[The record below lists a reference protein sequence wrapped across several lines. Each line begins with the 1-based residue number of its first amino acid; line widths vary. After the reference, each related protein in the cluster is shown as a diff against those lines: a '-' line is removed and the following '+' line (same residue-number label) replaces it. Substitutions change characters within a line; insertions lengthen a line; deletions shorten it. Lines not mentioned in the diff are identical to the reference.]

1 MEDSGRWRIMKVN
14 GEMGIHK
21 SMWNDDRDGCC
32 GDVSVNTLKVVVSYR
47 RQLYTY
53 IVNVCYYVVL

>member
-21 SMWNDDRDGCC
+21 SMWNDDRDVVVEML
-32 GDVSVNTLKVVVSYR
+32 DIVSVNTLKVVVSYR
-47 RQLYTY
+47 RQLHT
-53 IVNVCYYVVL
+53 L